1 MVFNCPSTD
10 NGSTGCIAEDDAL
23 IAEDVVLIADVVAV
37 TADVV
42 AYSEGFG
49 FCVESAHPVRII
61 LISNRDRE
69 KKVFGFFIIV
79 YSSLWIKTANLKCDF
94 RFAVL

>member
-10 NGSTGCIAEDDAL
+10 NGATGCIAEDDAL

-42 AYSEGFG
+42 VASENFGFE

-61 LISNRDRE
+61 LISNMDRG
-69 KKVFGFFIIV
+69 KMFFGVFIIIFSIYYIFIGV
-79 YSSLWIKTANLKCDF
+79 
-94 RFAVL
+94 